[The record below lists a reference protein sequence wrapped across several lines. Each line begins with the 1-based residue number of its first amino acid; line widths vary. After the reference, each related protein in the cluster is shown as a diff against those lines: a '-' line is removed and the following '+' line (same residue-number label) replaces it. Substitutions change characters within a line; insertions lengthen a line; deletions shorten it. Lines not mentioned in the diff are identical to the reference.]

1 LSTRKTV
8 YQIRFQLLTDK
19 ELIFQM
25 SEELQKPPVID
36 FDALLRP
43 ISEENPSGE
52 YLRYSG
58 IYDQIAEARR
68 ADKNLNQGDWKT
80 ELKVA
85 DYRQVINLAVPALSE
100 QTKDLQ
106 IGVWLAEALTRQYG
120 AVGLRDSLKLL
131 TDFQDL
137 FWETL
142 HPEIDEGDMEGRAN
156 AISWMEADAFILALK
171 QMPILS
177 GDGYS
182 YVDWED
188 SKRFDIPDNLD
199 ALNSTDQQRYRDL
212 QTQAEAERRVTG
224 ALWRKAKDE
233 TRRAFCEEMSYAL
246 EECWTQFN
254 DLNRVIE
261 EKFDRNQMPGL
272 SRVKKTLED
281 VRFQAKTILD
291 EKRLEEPDEIESAEE
306 TVGAENGDGAA
317 AQVAGA
323 PIGVA
328 TVAGAIQNRKDA
340 LKRLS
345 DIADFFQ
352 KTEPHSPISYLVA
365 RAVKWGNMP
374 LESWLQDVI
383 KDSSVLSSLRDTLG
397 INPESDDSSSY

>member
-1 LSTRKTV
+1 
-8 YQIRFQLLTDK
+8 
-19 ELIFQM
+19 M

-85 DYRQVINLAVPALSE
+85 DYRQVIGLAVPALST

-106 IGVWLAEALTRQYG
+106 IGVWLAEALTKEYG
-120 AVGLRDSLKLL
+120 GVGLRDSLKLL

-156 AISWMEADAFILALK
+156 AISWMEGDAFILAVK
-171 QMPILS
+171 EVPIL
-177 GDGYS
+177 DVENYS
-182 YVDWED
+182 YLDWED
-188 SKRFDIPDNLD
+188 SKRFDIPENLD
-199 ALNSTDQQRYRDL
+199 TLNSSDQQRYKEL
-212 QTQAEAERRVTG
+212 QTQAETERRVTG
-224 ALWRKAKDE
+224 ALWRKAKAA
-233 TRRAFCEEMSYAL
+233 TRRAFCEEVNFAL

-254 DLNRVIE
+254 ELNRVIE

-272 SRVKKTLED
+272 SRVKKALED
-281 VRFQAKTILD
+281 IRFQAKAILE
-291 EKRLEEPDEIESAEE
+291 EKRLEEPDASDFADEIAVS
-306 TVGAENGDGAA
+306 ENGDGAA
-317 AQVAGA
+317 AVAIAQG
-323 PIGVA
+323 GVVSA
-328 TVAGAIQNRKDA
+328 SGAIQNRKDA

-365 RAVKWGNMP
+365 RAVKWGDMP

-383 KDSSVLSSLRDTLG
+383 KDSSVLSSLRETLG
-397 INPESDDSSSY
+397 ISADGEDSSSY